1 MNSWRHKF
9 ISLFNWQLKFP
20 WRVTYGKLQR
30 FTIISHPSLNE
41 RFTHILFYRWHHVGE
56 FSFESFAFF
65 LERKIFFLDIV
76 QSSAS
81 MSYSAPE
88 FLCECF
94 VYEIFSTIFFFS
106 FSVFSNVTQHT
117 YFICAHRIEQVFWI
131 NSISLSLVSSSLPRF
146 AVVWH
151 SLYRFKLAKTVKEEW
166 RLLRCSYDLRVSF
179 GMCWRRNWKTFN
191 SND

>member
-1 MNSWRHKF
+1 MYSDIHRGTNKFEMTAPTMHRPGDHWLICVNSWRHKF
-9 ISLFNWQLKFP
+9 IALFNCQLKFP
-20 WRVTYGKLQR
+20 RRVTYGKLQR

-41 RFTHILFYRWHHVGE
+41 RFTHIQFYRWHHVGE

-76 QSSAS
+76 QASAA

-94 VYEIFSTIFFFS
+94 VYKIFSTIFFFS
-106 FSVFSNVTQHT
+106 FSVFSYVTQHT

-131 NSISLSLVSSSLPRF
+131 NSISLPGFFFTSSMCCRVTFFVSL
-146 AVVWH
+146 
-151 SLYRFKLAKTVKEEW
+151 
-166 RLLRCSYDLRVSF
+166 
-179 GMCWRRNWKTFN
+179 
-191 SND
+191 